1 MLQLKDL
8 KVGDKLL
15 MPYFDDKVCIVD
27 KVDERDDEQPI
38 HVVWQDGTQAWP
50 QQRYVCENTVKL

>member
-15 MPYFDDKVCIVD
+15 MPYFDDKVCIVEM
-27 KVDERDDEQPI
+27 VDENDDEQPI
-38 HVVWQDGTQAWP
+38 RVVWQDGTHAWP
-50 QQRYVCENTVKL
+50 QQQYVCAHTVKL